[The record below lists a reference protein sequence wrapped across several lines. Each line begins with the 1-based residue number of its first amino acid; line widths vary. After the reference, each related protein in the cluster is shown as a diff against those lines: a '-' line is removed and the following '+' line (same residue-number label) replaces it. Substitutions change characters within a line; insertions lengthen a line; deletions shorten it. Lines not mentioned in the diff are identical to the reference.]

1 MIFSKSNFAQYS
13 RRNITQ
19 KWPDILLIYSVT
31 KYLKL
36 AIGRSSHQ
44 RCSTE
49 IGALKKVTKFTG
61 KHLFQ
66 SLFFNNVTGLR
77 PATLFK
83 KKALAQVVSCDICE
97 IFKSIFWQNTS
108 GWLLL
113 HRRVG
118 SNRIAVSSNR
128 FKWDIDCPR
137 RWILNKDLIVIQCH
151 FITIPQ
157 VE

>member
-19 KWPDILLIYSVT
+19 KWPDILLIYSAT

-44 RCSTE
+44 KCSIE
-49 IGALKKVTKFTG
+49 IGALEKVTKLTG
-61 KHLFQ
+61 KHLCQ

-83 KKALAQVVSCDICE
+83 KRLWLRWFPAKFAKFLRAP
-97 IFKSIFWQNTS
+97 FWQSTS

-137 RWILNKDLIVIQCH
+137 RWILNKDLIVIQCR

>member
-19 KWPDILLIYSVT
+19 KWPDILLIYSAT

-44 RCSTE
+44 KCSIE
-49 IGALKKVTKFTG
+49 IGALKKVTKLTG
-61 KHLFQ
+61 KHLCLQ
-66 SLFFNNVTGLR
+66 RYLKKRLWLR
-77 PATLFK
+77 WFPAKFAKFLR
-83 KKALAQVVSCDICE
+83 AP
-97 IFKSIFWQNTS
+97 FWQDTS

-128 FKWDIDCPR
+128 FKWDIDCLR
-137 RWILNKDLIVIQCH
+137 RWILNKDLIVIQCR

>member
-19 KWPDILLIYSVT
+19 KWPDILLIYSAT

-77 PATLFK
+77 FPAKFAKFLR
-83 KKALAQVVSCDICE
+83 AP
-97 IFKSIFWQNTS
+97 FWQSTS

-128 FKWDIDCPR
+128 FKWDIDCLR
-137 RWILNKDLIVIQCH
+137 RWILNKDLIVIQCR